1 MDVKPVD
8 ARTQEIRIAT
18 AMTGGVSLAIWMG
31 GVAREL
37 NLLQQAAWRRH
48 PPAEGDFDADLG
60 ASPDPRGK
68 VRELY
73 VRLLNLLDATV
84 SIDVLSGTSAGG
96 INGALLGL
104 ARVNAFDL
112 GPLRE
117 FWLKSGAFE
126 TLLRDPKEKNPPSL
140 LQGDGVLFHD
150 LLKGIQ
156 GLPPSDQLYR
166 PQTTALEPDPRT
178 ELFITTTLLT
188 GETSRFTDAFGTL
201 VQDVDHRGL
210 FAFDEKQLKGAA
222 AFDMVSL
229 AARCSASYP
238 LAFEPAFV
246 PFEKEIPAVPA
257 KGILRHPG
265 MKPYAEITRDHWVAD
280 GGLLANRP
288 IAPLLQAVFDRPA
301 ERQVRRV
308 LLYVVPSPG
317 EAPDPRQAPALQ
329 ESFDAPWTLGEALL
343 KDLGSV
349 LNQSISADLKAL
361 RQHNDRVDALRD
373 TRLRMAEIGSRLAD
387 RPPSAEF
394 PGFRLL
400 TGTVLDDY
408 RVREATWLV
417 QPVVAALMR
426 ALTTMPGQRMPDD
439 WRKALAPGRSAE
451 EECQEAAASA
461 IAADWVL
468 PERRDLGGLA
478 KFGRPAF
485 DGAKA
490 TVLAMLQAAYVSR
503 PEKWTEL
510 AALNKQVHEAFVPGE
525 RPRADELVESELTK
539 FDGDDGDQG
548 TLPQLAQSLAGQ
560 YAHLLALPAQTPEPP
575 SPDPTPDPLEN
586 GWRALSAVVDR
597 LRTYAM
603 SGHTTTPTD
612 SDAFR
617 PNSTQRARQKAAAEL
632 ATYVQFL
639 CGGIDSGDVDAIA
652 FRLFELHV
660 ATRSVL
666 PVAVEVEQPVELIQ
680 VSADTRSV
688 LAPRRATAASK
699 LTGMQLFH
707 FGAFYKSSWRANDW
721 AWGRLDGA
729 GWIVH
734 LLLDP
739 RRVHALAESHD
750 PTDNIPRSH
759 WFYERLRDEVLDG
772 GEPQSWPI
780 EAAGEAAVQ
789 LTRDAVIK
797 ELEFL
802 DDDASAMPTC
812 LPLTALWAAHSW
824 QRWIAAEELPVVA
837 RHVLGNPSTHHRP
850 WAVEVLD
857 AAGQPEKAVAAA
869 QAAASAVMTR
879 KWSPE
884 QNKLIAS
891 ALDTTASGAESEPT
905 SATADA
911 IAARLADCPVPD
923 ETFATELGE
932 PLFTRTVTK
941 ALATA
946 TATATAVKQSP
957 ASVKPFLTSAR
968 TVTMTG
974 YRASALFGGAP
985 RALTI
990 TGLVCVVVGVAAM
1003 VLGTRVLSLG
1013 GAVVVA
1019 VGVYLIALAAWGLSR
1034 RLVPALVGLVVVGL
1048 VAAMSFRRRSLF
1060 GTGTCDVKCT
1070 GKDIGWVGR
1079 HTLPWL
1085 QSAWWHPLVALL
1097 ALGAVGLLL
1106 SGGIGKAVRALRH
1119 RPKQSPGGPVP
1130 AR

>member
-48 PPAEGDFDADLG
+48 PPAEGDFVADLG
-60 ASPDPRGK
+60 AAPDPQGK

-73 VRLLNLLDATV
+73 VRLLNLLDTTV

-140 LQGDGVLFHD
+140 LQGDGVLFND
-150 LLKGIQ
+150 LLNGIKGLRQ
-156 GLPPSDQLYR
+156 SDLLYR
-166 PQTTALEPDPRT
+166 PPTTAVEPDPRT

-265 MKPYAEITRDHWVAD
+265 MKPYADITRDHWVAD

-288 IAPLLQAVFDRPA
+288 IAPVLQAVFDRPA
-301 ERQVRRV
+301 ERHIRRV

-317 EAPDPRQAPALQ
+317 GAPDPRQAPALQ

-343 KDLGSV
+343 KDLGTV

-361 RQHNDRVDALRD
+361 RQHNDRVDAVRD

-387 RPPSAEF
+387 RRPSEEF

-417 QPVVAALMR
+417 QPVVTALMR

-461 IAADWVL
+461 VAVHWAL
-468 PERRDLGGLA
+468 PDRRDFDGLA

-510 AALNKQVHEAFVPGE
+510 AVLNKQVHEGFVPGE
-525 RPRADELVESELTK
+525 RPQADELVESELK
-539 FDGDDGDQG
+539 GFDGDDGDQR

-560 YAHLLALPAQTPEPP
+560 YARLLATPPP
-575 SPDPTPDPLEN
+575 SDPPPNSLED
-586 GWRALSAVVDR
+586 GWRQLSQVVGR
-597 LRTYAM
+597 LRGYVR
-603 SGHTTTPTD
+603 SGHAAVGAD
-612 SDAFR
+612 SFR
-617 PNSTQRARQKAAAEL
+617 PDSTQRTRQKAAAEL
-632 ATYVQFL
+632 ATYVHFL
-639 CGGIDSGDVDAIA
+639 CGGIDSDDADAIA
-652 FRLFELHV
+652 YRLFELHV

-666 PVAVEVEQPVELIQ
+666 PVAMEVEQPVELIQ

-688 LAPRRATAASK
+688 LAPQRATAASK

-750 PTDNIPRSH
+750 PAGGIPRSR

-772 GEPQSWPI
+772 TEPQGWPI
-780 EAAGEAAVQ
+780 EAAGEDAVQ
-789 LTRDAVIK
+789 LTRDAVIA
-797 ELEFL
+797 ELGFL
-802 DDDASAMPTC
+802 DDDARALPTC

-837 RHVLGNPSTHHRP
+837 RHVLGNPSTHHTS

-857 AAGQPEKAVAAA
+857 AAGQPDKAVAAA

-891 ALDTTASGAESEPT
+891 ALDTTASGAGSEPI

-974 YRASALFGGAP
+974 YRASGLFGGAP

-990 TGLVCVVVGVAAM
+990 AGFVCVVIGVAAM

-1013 GAVVVA
+1013 GAVVMA
-1019 VGVYLIALAAWGLSR
+1019 IGVYLVALAAWGLSR

-1060 GTGTCDVKCT
+1060 GTGACDVKCT

-1079 HTLPWL
+1079 HALPWL

-1097 ALGAVGLLL
+1097 VLGAVGLLL